1 MTGGGNSVFILIV
14 GNDSAFM
21 EQNMFKAKKETTI
34 LCGLA
39 ILVASFMG
47 CSDSASANDV
57 DEAEQ
62 GESISSSVSGES
74 VPSAQNVP
82 GSSGAGDAVPGLSS
96 NVQSSSSNGA
106 MGGTSSVSQ
115 GGQNPSQGS
124 SSSSKKAES
133 SAAKRPSDFN
143 GLTREDFLNDEIE
156 YLEFEDERDHQKYK
170 YVKIG
175 SLYWMS
181 QSLNYSDSVNFK
193 SLVGGK
199 SFCYN
204 DNPSNCDVAGRLYT
218 WAAAID
224 SVKIDTDKG
233 TYYRCG
239 LNAKNCTLS
248 ATSIIQGV
256 CPEGWRLPNDNDWVA
271 MYVTVYQENGGYPK
285 TVGRYLRAKVG
296 WDGGEYTK
304 ESLDSYG
311 FSAIPGGEKEYIS
324 SLNYNFKDIQS
335 RVLFWSVS
343 PEKENTNEAGGIN
356 RAHYLGLMAVTDDT
370 GNGIGASKIPGGHYV
385 RCVKDVEEP

>member
-1 MTGGGNSVFILIV
+1 
-14 GNDSAFM
+14 
-21 EQNMFKAKKETTI
+21 MFKAKKETTI

-57 DEAEQ
+57 GEAEQ

-74 VPSAQNVP
+74 APSAQDVP

-248 ATSIIQGV
+248 ASSIIQGV

-311 FSAIPGGEKEYIS
+311 FSAIPGGEKEYVT

-335 RVLFWSVS
+335 RVLFWSAS

-356 RAHYLGLMAVTDDT
+356 RAHYLGLKAVSDDT

>member
-1 MTGGGNSVFILIV
+1 
-14 GNDSAFM
+14 
-21 EQNMFKAKKETTI
+21 MFKAKKETTI
-34 LCGLA
+34 LYGLA
-39 ILVASFMG
+39 LLVASFMG
-47 CSDSASANDV
+47 CGDSASANDTG
-57 DEAEQ
+57 EAEQ
-62 GESISSSVSGES
+62 GETITSSAGEEPVVSSQNVFSSSSTENS
-74 VPSAQNVP
+74 
-82 GSSGAGDAVPGLSS
+82 VPGLSS
-96 NVQSSSSNGA
+96 NIQPSSSSVNQNEQK
-106 MGGTSSVSQ
+106 SSQSTQ
-115 GGQNPSQGS
+115 
-124 SSSSKKAES
+124 SSSSKKVES
-133 SAAKRPSDFN
+133 SSSVSPGKQTSSQSTRSSSSKKVESSSAKRPSDFN
-143 GLTREDFLNDEIE
+143 GLTREDFLNDEVE

-248 ATSIIQGV
+248 ASSIIQGV

-311 FSAIPGGEKEYIS
+311 FSAIPGGEKEYVT

-335 RVLFWSVS
+335 RVLFWSAS

-370 GNGIGASKIPGGHYV
+370 GNGIGSSKIPGGHYV
-385 RCVKDVEEP
+385 RCVKDIEEP

>member
-1 MTGGGNSVFILIV
+1 
-14 GNDSAFM
+14 
-21 EQNMFKAKKETTI
+21 MFKAKKETTI

-39 ILVASFMG
+39 LLVASFMG
-47 CSDSASANDV
+47 CGDSASANDTG
-57 DEAEQ
+57 EAEQ
-62 GESISSSVSGES
+62 GETITSSAGEEPVVSSQNVFSSSSTENS
-74 VPSAQNVP
+74 
-82 GSSGAGDAVPGLSS
+82 VPGLSS
-96 NVQSSSSNGA
+96 NIQPSSSSVNQNEQK
-106 MGGTSSVSQ
+106 SSQSTQ
-115 GGQNPSQGS
+115 
-124 SSSSKKAES
+124 SSSSKKVES
-133 SAAKRPSDFN
+133 SSSVSPGKQTSSQSTRSSSSKKVESSSAKRPSDFN
-143 GLTREDFLNDEIE
+143 GLTREDFLNDEVE
-156 YLEFEDERDHQKYK
+156 YFEFEDERDHQKYK

-311 FSAIPGGEKEYIS
+311 FSAIPGGEKEYVT

-335 RVLFWSVS
+335 RVLFWSAS

-356 RAHYLGLMAVTDDT
+356 RAHYLGLKAVSDDT

-385 RCVKDVEEP
+385 RCVKDSE

>member
-1 MTGGGNSVFILIV
+1 
-14 GNDSAFM
+14 
-21 EQNMFKAKKETTI
+21 MFKAKKETTI

-39 ILVASFMG
+39 LLVASFMG
-47 CSDSASANDV
+47 CGDSASANDTG
-57 DEAEQ
+57 EAEQ
-62 GESISSSVSGES
+62 GETITSSAGEEPVVSSQNVFSSSSTENS
-74 VPSAQNVP
+74 
-82 GSSGAGDAVPGLSS
+82 VPGLSS
-96 NVQSSSSNGA
+96 NIQPSSSSVNQNEQK
-106 MGGTSSVSQ
+106 SSQSTQ
-115 GGQNPSQGS
+115 
-124 SSSSKKAES
+124 SSSSKKVES
-133 SAAKRPSDFN
+133 SSSVSPGKQTSSQSTRSSSSKKVESSSAKRPSDFN
-143 GLTREDFLNDEIE
+143 GLTREDFLNDEVE
-156 YLEFEDERDHQKYK
+156 YFEFEDERDHQKYK

-181 QSLNYSDSVNFK
+181 QSLNYSDSVNTK
-193 SLVGGK
+193 SLTEGR

-248 ATSIIQGV
+248 ASSIIQGV

-311 FSAIPGGEKEYIS
+311 FSAIPGGEKEYVT

-335 RVLFWSVS
+335 RVLFWSAS

-356 RAHYLGLMAVTDDT
+356 RAHYLGLKAVSDDT